1 MGIFRNWHKQQAGFT
16 LVELMITV
24 AIVGILSAIAIPSYY
39 NYIIDTRLMGHAQFL
54 AESLKLARVEAV
66 MRSVIVSACPSS
78 DGMGCSGNKWE
89 VGWIIFT
96 DEVGDGAVDGIDE
109 VLRVKNAYE
118 DATTVTA
125 SLPGGGG
132 GGGDKSIQFDPNII
146 EFARCLDCL
155 DDGVPANA
163 SSYVAVAAQWAGNT
177 LTRLV
182 GISDAVAG
190 SGGGGAGGGGDNN
203 DNGGFVS
210 GCSDQTES
218 NNENSDNCTAR
229 DRLVTF
235 TFCVSNHS
243 GENGQSME
251 VLRGGM
257 TTIARVRCN

>member
-1 MGIFRNWHKQQAGFT
+1 MRSSESPGKTNAGFT

-24 AIVGILSAIAIPSYY
+24 AIVGILSAIAFPSYF

-96 DEVGDGAVDGIDE
+96 DETGDGVVDGVDE

-118 DATTVTA
+118 DATTVA
-125 SLPGGGG
+125 AAIPGGG

-163 SSYVAVAAQWAGNT
+163 SSAVAVAAQWAGHT

-190 SGGGGAGGGGDNN
+190 NHT
-203 DNGGFVS
+203 GGFVS
-210 GCSDQTES
+210 GCSDQTSSNSES
-218 NNENSDNCTAR
+218 SDNCTAR
-229 DRLVTF
+229 DRLATF

-243 GENGQSME
+243 GESGRSME

-257 TTIARVRCN
+257 TTMARVKCD

>member
-1 MGIFRNWHKQQAGFT
+1 MRSSESPCKTNAGFT

-39 NYIIDTRLMGHAQFL
+39 NYVIDTRLMGHAQFL

-78 DGMGCSGNKWE
+78 D
-89 VGWIIFT
+89 
-96 DEVGDGAVDGIDE
+96 
-109 VLRVKNAYE
+109 AYE
-118 DATTVTA
+118 DATTVSA

-132 GGGDKSIQFDPNII
+132 GSGDKSIQFDPNII

>member
-1 MGIFRNWHKQQAGFT
+1 
-16 LVELMITV
+16 MITV
-24 AIVGILSAIAIPSYY
+24 AIVGILSAIAFPSYF

-54 AESLKLARVEAV
+54 AESLELARVEAV
-66 MRSVIVSACPSS
+66 MRSVIVSACRSS

-96 DEVGDGAVDGIDE
+96 DEAGDGVVDGVDE

-118 DATTVTA
+118 DATTVA
-125 SLPGGGG
+125 AAIPGG

-163 SSYVAVAAQWAGNT
+163 SSAVAVAAQWAGHT
-177 LTRLV
+177 LTRLA
-182 GISDAVAG
+182 GISNAVAG
-190 SGGGGAGGGGDNN
+190 NHNGGNGGGNN

-210 GCSDQTES
+210 GCSDQTSS
-218 NNENSDNCTAR
+218 NSENSDNCTAR

-243 GENGQSME
+243 GESGRSME

-257 TTIARVRCN
+257 TTIARVKCD

>member
-1 MGIFRNWHKQQAGFT
+1 MGIFRNSHKQQAGFT
-16 LVELMITV
+16 LIELMITV

-78 DGMGCSGNKWE
+78 DGVGCSGNKWE
-89 VGWIIFT
+89 IGWIIFT
-96 DEVGDGAVDGIDE
+96 DEAGDGVVDGIDE
-109 VLRVKNAYE
+109 VLRVKYAYE
-118 DATTVTA
+118 DATTVSA
-125 SLPGGGG
+125 SLPGGG

-163 SSYVAVAAQWAGNT
+163 SSYVMVAAQWAGNT
-177 LTRLV
+177 LIRLV

-190 SGGGGAGGGGDNN
+190 NHT
-203 DNGGFVS
+203 GGFVS
-210 GCSDQTES
+210 GCSDQQSSNSES
-218 NNENSDNCTAR
+218 SDNCTAR
-229 DRLVTF
+229 DTLVTF

-243 GENGQSME
+243 GENGRSLE

-257 TTIARVRCN
+257 TTIARVRCD